1 MLWFFFL
8 RKHLFQQFFIMCPN
22 YKTPGNTEDKKC
34 SKIGTKKVLSW
45 LYLQVPFASIIY
57 FSSQLS
63 STKSIFLP
71 LFSGVH
77 QFLELLQIFLKA
89 KSPTKNHWGNF
100 VQKTKCISDL
110 TVLICKS
117 HHETFHTHELIL
129 QGVRKKQANNYPK
142 KEKIAYGNSQEGKAP
157 GLKYVH
163 RSGACLF

>member
-1 MLWFFFL
+1 MDKKEKTSLQCTAKASPIADSAVLKTNKCCGFFFL

-77 QFLELLQIFLKA
+77 HFLELLQIFLKA

-100 VQKTKCISDL
+100 V
-110 TVLICKS
+110 
-117 HHETFHTHELIL
+117 
-129 QGVRKKQANNYPK
+129 
-142 KEKIAYGNSQEGKAP
+142 
-157 GLKYVH
+157 
-163 RSGACLF
+163 